1 MSYHIIEMGEAG
13 SGTMWRGKNEKKSVR
28 LLSACVCKTC
38 VCLCVYVREFCR
50 ATSVVWYGRVDE
62 RNMIPCGRT
71 VLYDTYAIFVLVI
84 YTTIYYTLI
93 FIYLL

>member
-1 MSYHIIEMGEAG
+1 
-13 SGTMWRGKNEKKSVR
+13 MWRGKNEKKSVR

-50 ATSVVWYGRVDE
+50 ATSVVWYGRVDG

-71 VLYDTYAIFVLVI
+71 VLYLCHICASNI
-84 YTTIYYTLI
+84 YD
-93 FIYLL
+93 YLLYFNFYLFIIKLLQIG